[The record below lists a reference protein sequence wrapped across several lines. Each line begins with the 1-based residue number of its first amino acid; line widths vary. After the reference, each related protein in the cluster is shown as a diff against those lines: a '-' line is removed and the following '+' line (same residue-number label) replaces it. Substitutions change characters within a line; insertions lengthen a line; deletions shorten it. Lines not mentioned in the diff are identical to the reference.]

1 VSPCYGEIA
10 HAERRD
16 AVAIVG
22 IGIVPRRDGGVQGIG
37 GVLDAQGLEEKKGEY
52 DQRA

>member
-1 VSPCYGEIA
+1 MSASLVHIGS
-10 HAERRD
+10 AERCD

-22 IGIVPRRDGGVQGIG
+22 IGIVPRRDDGVQDVG
-37 GVLDAQGLEEKKGEY
+37 GGLDARDLEEKQGEY